1 VVLAA
6 TSALPSEPARAQGQ
20 GSPPSREELEHLLE
34 VRDAV
39 IRDLLRRVEELERQQ
54 GTATTAAAPAP
65 AAPPG
70 PRTAAR
76 APSVPSPRPEA
87 TAAPSRAEAAPAAP
101 AAAEPGRV
109 VVDEEAAQRA
119 LERTLVQT
127 GVLLL
132 PPGQAEITP
141 SFAYTRA
148 EEEAATGLLSD
159 GTTVTTEDFRRNLW
173 DADLG
178 FRVGLPY
185 DAQLELDIPYRFVGQ
200 SSVTRFGFA
209 PTEERNES
217 GNGWGDLTIGL
228 AKTLAREK
236 GWLPDLIG
244 RVDWNT
250 ATGERFDNGVSLGGG
265 AHEVSVQLSATKR
278 QDPLVFA
285 GALAYTKAFEQ
296 DRFQSGDSI
305 GYSLTAYLAASPETS
320 LRFGFSQSFV
330 DEAEFEGN
338 RIQGSDFVSAT
349 LNLGA
354 STTLGA
360 RTLLDVGGSIGLTDE
375 SPDFMIQVS
384 LPLRFDLPFR
394 D

>member
-1 VVLAA
+1 MVAVVLVAA
-6 TSALPSEPARAQGQ
+6 SALPLEPAQAQGQ
-20 GSPPSREELEHLLE
+20 GRAPSREELEHLLE

-39 IRDLLRRVEELERQQ
+39 IRDLLRRVEELERRQAA
-54 GTATTAAAPAP
+54 ATTA
-65 AAPPG
+65 PPG
-70 PRTAAR
+70 ARTASPV
-76 APSVPSPRPEA
+76 PSVPSPRPEA
-87 TAAPSRAEAAPAAP
+87 TAAPSRAEAAPATP

-132 PPGQAEITP
+132 QPGQAEITP
-141 SFAYTRA
+141 SFAYTRT
-148 EEEAATGLLSD
+148 EEEAAAGLLGD
-159 GTTVTTEDFRRNLW
+159 GTTVATEDFRRDLW

-178 FRVGLPY
+178 FRFGLPY
-185 DAQLELDIPYRFVGQ
+185 DAQLELGIPYRFVSQ

-209 PTEERNES
+209 PAEERNEN
-217 GNGWGDLTIGL
+217 GDGWGDLTIGL
-228 AKTLAREK
+228 AKTLARET

-244 RVDWNT
+244 RVAWDT

-285 GALAYTKAFEQ
+285 SALAYTKAFEQ
-296 DRFQSGDSI
+296 DRFRSGDSI

-320 LRFGFSQSFV
+320 LRFGLSQSFV
-330 DEAEFEGN
+330 DEAEFQGN
-338 RIQGSDFVSAT
+338 RIRGSDFVSAT

-354 STTLGA
+354 STILGA
-360 RTLLDVGGSIGLTDE
+360 RTLLDVGAGIGLTDE
-375 SPDFMIQVS
+375 SPDFTVQVS
-384 LPLRFDLPFR
+384 LPIRFNLPLWN
-394 D
+394 